1 MVQYLQLSHQNQFSV
16 QILVSE
22 IGDETFII
30 AAILAMKHPRAVVFV
45 GALSALALMT
55 VRLNAWLGAFCTEL
69 HLRQFLLQLVWLFR
83 H

>member
-1 MVQYLQLSHQNQFSV
+1 MVQSAHQSLQVQSSV

-22 IGDETFII
+22 LGDETFII

-55 VRLNAWLGAFCTEL
+55 VWPNRELLMLDVPLRRFLQRLAW
-69 HLRQFLLQLVWLFR
+69 WFR
-83 H
+83 R